1 MKSAKTV
8 FILGAGTCQVPVI
21 ERARADGHR
30 VLVASLPGPYP
41 GLALADETLEV
52 DVRDREAILEF
63 ARARQVDAVLTNQT
77 DLPVPTAAYVA
88 EQLGLPGIGLDAA
101 RRFTDKYVM
110 RAAAARCGASPIAF
124 HKTASADEAA
134 RLAADMSFPLVVKPV
149 DNQGSRGVAKVGSLD
164 DLPERFAAA
173 RDYAAS
179 GEVVIE
185 EYFEGRE
192 VAVDGLLLNGRFQSF
207 SLGDVSFFDI
217 PGKFIPKSIRYPSRL
232 PAELQDAVR
241 RANAAIV
248 KKLGL
253 PFGLTHAEYRVR
265 EDTGELCLLE
275 IAARGG
281 GMFISSDIVPL
292 CCGIEPEDILLR
304 LHLGESVEMPDA
316 SFDRAAGFYCFAPP
330 PGRLVAVSGL
340 DEAGEL
346 PGVHRVVWDL

>member
-1 MKSAKTV
+1 
-8 FILGAGTCQVPVI
+8 
-21 ERARADGHR
+21 
-30 VLVASLPGPYP
+30 
-41 GLALADETLEV
+41 
-52 DVRDREAILEF
+52 
-63 ARARQVDAVLTNQT
+63 RQVDAVLTNQT

-101 RRFTDKYVM
+101 RRFTNKYVM

-124 HKTASADEAA
+124 HKATSADEAV
-134 RLAADMSFPLVVKPV
+134 RLAADMSFPLVVKPA

-164 DLPERFAAA
+164 ELPDRFAAA
-173 RDYAAS
+173 REYTTS
-179 GEVVIE
+179 GDVVIE

-192 VAVDGLLLNGRFQSF
+192 VAVDGLRLDGHFQSF
-207 SLGDVSFFDI
+207 PLGDVYFFDI

-232 PAELQDAVR
+232 PAELQDVVR

-248 KKLGL
+248 EELGL

-292 CCGIEPEDILLR
+292 ACGVEPEDILLR
-304 LHLGESVEMPDA
+304 LHLGEPVELP
-316 SFDRAAGFYCFAPP
+316 SPTLDRAAGFYCIGPP
-330 PGRLVAVSGL
+330 PGRLLRIVGL
-340 DEAGEL
+340 EKVRDL
-346 PGVHRVVWDL
+346 PGVHRVVCDLQASDVVEEMDHKASRPGVITFSAESRDLLEEALTELRAVLSFRFEVDGEERVAPLG